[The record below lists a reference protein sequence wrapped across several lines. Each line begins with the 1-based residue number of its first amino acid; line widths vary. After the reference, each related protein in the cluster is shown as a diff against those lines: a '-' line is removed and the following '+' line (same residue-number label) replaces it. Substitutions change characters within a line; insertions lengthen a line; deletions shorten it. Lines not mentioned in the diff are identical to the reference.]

1 MDCVVSNNKFQKS
14 FIKKAVICFDKAFE
28 EGSTKEEVKNIFLE
42 KFSFYFEG
50 KDFYIPKSY
59 ARNIKN
65 NARNRLIRKEFNG
78 TNHQELAFKYGVS
91 HQWIYK
97 IVKGTNN
104 G

>member
-1 MDCVVSNNKFQKS
+1 MELKGIEYSTNVFIESVELSINKALEKG
-14 FIKKAVICFDKAFE
+14 D
-28 EGSTKEEVKNIFLE
+28 TKEEIAKIFIE
-42 KFSFYFEG
+42 TFAYYCG
-50 KDFYIPKSY
+50 GINFYIPKNY

-78 TNHQELAFKYGVS
+78 TNHQELAVKYGVS
-91 HQWIYK
+91 LQWIYK